1 VKIAQLANL
10 LDNLLAGLEGILAV
24 APAKDLKSFREGMRP
39 FGERTVG
46 EFMTFLSQC
55 EEFQRTGV
63 VPGTKSGGGKK
74 PGAGKKADD
83 PQQLADAITL
93 TRTILDDINQGRV
106 DGQRIE
112 GALVRFKDL
121 SQAQLDQ
128 LLVEL
133 KIAGK
138 ARSKPAAIDKIR
150 QVLKSQAEMYVK
162 THSGL

>member
-1 VKIAQLANL
+1 VKIAQIANL
-10 LDNLLAGLEGILAV
+10 LDSLLAGLDGVLAA
-24 APAKDLKSFREGMRP
+24 APTKDLKSFREGMRP

-46 EFMTFLSQC
+46 DFMAFLSKC
-55 EEFQRTGV
+55 EEYERTGV
-63 VPGTKSGGGKK
+63 VSGTTRGGGKK
-74 PGAGKKADD
+74 PGAAKKADD
-83 PQQLADAITL
+83 PQQLDDAITL
-93 TRTILDDINQGRV
+93 ARTVLNDINEGRV

-112 GALVRFKDL
+112 GALAIFTNL
-121 SQAQLDQ
+121 SKPQLDQ

-150 QVLKSQAEMYVK
+150 QILKSQAEMYVK